1 MRMQG
6 NSQLRKARKPIRS
19 QHTAIDSACAQSPAR
34 GRCVGFLKLIPL
46 SSREASLSELVS
58 GANPDR
64 APFSTTPRSVSRARL
79 SSAGPT
85 AAKKQRVFRSCVL
98 PAVVTAA
105 LGIGTNTFAAD
116 VEPVVVLQHTS
127 DLFRGRPV
135 NNRDESQEELIAAG
149 VTIRVGKAFE
159 IDLVHGAKRIDRG
172 EWEGGSQVTA
182 RWYPGRHRETR

>member
-1 MRMQG
+1 MRM
-6 NSQLRKARKPIRS
+6 
-19 QHTAIDSACAQSPAR
+19 HET
-34 GRCVGFLKLIPL
+34 
-46 SSREASLSELVS
+46 SRRVS
-58 GANPDR
+58 TD
-64 APFSTTPRSVSRARL
+64 STTPRSVSRARVA
-79 SSAGPT
+79 SAGPT

-127 DLFRGRPV
+127 DLFRGRPF

-172 EWEGGSQVTA
+172 GWEGGSQATA
-182 RWYPGRHRETR
+182 RWYPGRHKGKR